1 MTRLL
6 FRFLLLAAAAAGFA
20 WIADRPGTIVIRWLN
35 HEIETSVVAGLAGL
49 ILAMLALWFL
59 LGLLRRLIGT
69 PGAIGGYFRFRKA
82 RRGYESL
89 SRGIIAAGA
98 GDGAS
103 AQRFA
108 TIAAKSLTDEPL
120 LKLLEVQAAQLK
132 GDRGKVRQGFEAMLN
147 SPETEALGL
156 RGLFAEA
163 RQAGDL
169 VAARGYAE
177 RALKLNVAHGWASSA
192 LLAIQSQARDWDSAL
207 VTLETQRKAGQAPA
221 DKVKRV
227 KAVLL
232 AAKALAAETGD
243 RNAAL
248 DWALEAHKLDPSLVP
263 AAAMAVRLYGADG
276 ALRRAWRVAS
286 RTWALQP
293 HPDLAEA
300 YAYARPTSPAQERYE
315 RVRRL
320 IGSYAGGIEGAFALG
335 RAAAEA
341 RQWDDA
347 AKALEPLLSSEPQA
361 RVCATMAEV
370 EEGRGDKGRAREWLA
385 RAVRA
390 PSDPM
395 WVIDGAASPYW
406 TPISPMTGEI
416 AFAEW
421 KVPYDQL
428 PRRTGPEPQAPAP
441 ESEYVV
447 AEEAPALAAPA
458 VPAEPPPAPEP
469 PAPTPV
475 PSPPPAP
482 PVARKPAKPRIV
494 EPVRPPDDP
503 GLPED
508 DPELS
513 TRRSPAEG

>member
-1 MTRLL
+1 MIRLL
-6 FRFLLLAAAAAGFA
+6 IRFLLLAAAAAGFA

-35 HEIETSVVAGLAGL
+35 REIETSVLAGLAGL
-49 ILAMLALWFL
+49 IFAVLALWFL

-108 TIAAKSLTDEPL
+108 AIAAKSLTDEPL

-132 GDRGKVRQGFEAMLN
+132 GDRTKVRQGFEAMLK
-147 SPETEALGL
+147 SPQTEALGL
-156 RGLFAEA
+156 RGLFSEA

-169 VAARGYAE
+169 AAARGYAE
-177 RALKLNVAHGWASSA
+177 RALKLNASHGWASSA
-192 LLAIQSQARDWDSAL
+192 LLSIQSQARDWDAAL
-207 VTLETQRKAGQAPA
+207 ITLETQRKAGHLAA
-221 DKVKRV
+221 DKMKRL

-232 AAKALAAETGD
+232 AAKALAAETSD
-243 RNAAL
+243 RQAAL
-248 DWALEAHKLDPSLVP
+248 GWALDAHKLDPSLVP
-263 AAAMAVRLYGADG
+263 AAAVATRLYGADD

-286 RTWALQP
+286 KTWALSP

-300 YAYARPTSPAQERYE
+300 YAYARLTSPPQERYE

-320 IGSYAGGIEGAFALG
+320 IGSYSGGIEGAFALG

-347 AKALEPLLSSEPQA
+347 ARALEPLLGSEPQA
-361 RVCATMAEV
+361 RFCAVMAEI

-406 TPISPMTGEI
+406 TPISPVTGEI
-416 AFAEW
+416 GFAEW
-421 KVPYDQL
+421 KVPFDQL
-428 PRRTGPEPQAPAP
+428 PRQTAATPSQPPE
-441 ESEYVV
+441 
-447 AEEAPALAAPA
+447 AEPIEATPALAAPA
-458 VPAEPPPAPEP
+458 
-469 PAPTPV
+469 PV
-475 PSPPPAP
+475 PPVVPPVAAAAPPAP
-482 PVARKPAKPRIV
+482 PVPPPPAPAAVQKPRIV

-503 GLPED
+503 GPPED
-508 DPELS
+508 DPEQS
-513 TRRSPAEG
+513 TRRVSADG

>member
-6 FRFLLLAAAAAGFA
+6 VRFLLLGAAAAGFA

-35 HEIETSVVAGLAGL
+35 REIETSVVAGLAGL
-49 ILAMLALWFL
+49 IFAVLALWFL
-59 LGLLRRLIGT
+59 FSLLRRLIGT
-69 PGAIGGYFRFRKA
+69 PGAIGGYLRFRKA

-98 GDGAS
+98 GDGQGAH
-103 AQRFA
+103 RFA
-108 TIAAKSLTDEPL
+108 AIAAKNLIDEPL

-132 GDRGKVRQGFEAMLN
+132 GDRAKVRRGFEEMLK
-147 SPETEALGL
+147 SPQTEALGL

-163 RQAGDL
+163 RQSGDL
-169 VAARGYAE
+169 AAARGFAE
-177 RALKLNVAHGWASSA
+177 KALKLNPALGWASSA

-207 VTLETQRKAGQAPA
+207 AILETQRKANQLSPDQA
-221 DKVKRV
+221 KRM

-232 AAKALAAETGD
+232 AAKALAAETRD
-243 RNAAL
+243 PKAAL
-248 DWALEAHKLDPSLVP
+248 DWALEAHKLDPALVP
-263 AAAMAVRLYGADG
+263 AAAVAVRLYAAQN
-276 ALRRAWRVAS
+276 ALRRAWRVAGKS
-286 RTWALQP
+286 WNAAP

-300 YAYARPTSPAQERYE
+300 YAYARLADSPGERYE

-320 IGSYAGGIEGAFALG
+320 VGSYQGGAEGAYALG
-335 RAAAEA
+335 RAAAGA

-347 AKALEPLLSSEPQA
+347 VKALTPLLTSDPQA
-361 RVCATMAEV
+361 RVCALMAEI

-406 TPISPMTGEI
+406 TPISPVTGEI

-428 PRRTGPEPQAPAP
+428 PRQTAPQAAPEPVEEPPA
-441 ESEYVV
+441 
-447 AEEAPALAAPA
+447 A
-458 VPAEPPPAPEP
+458 PPPAVTAAIPEPEP
-469 PAPTPV
+469 PAPA
-475 PSPPPAP
+475 PAP
-482 PVARKPAKPRIV
+482 ARPAARKPRIV

-503 GLPED
+503 GPPDE
-508 DPELS
+508 DPE
-513 TRRSPAEG
+513 RRVSADG

>member
-1 MTRLL
+1 MIRLL
-6 FRFLLLAAAAAGFA
+6 LRFLLLAAAAAGFA

-35 HEIETSVVAGLAGL
+35 REIETSVLAGLAG
-49 ILAMLALWFL
+49 IFLAVLALWFL

-98 GDGAS
+98 GDGTS

-108 TIAAKSLTDEPL
+108 AIAAKSLTDEPL

-132 GDRGKVRQGFEAMLN
+132 GDRTKVRQGFEEMLK
-147 SPETEALGL
+147 SPQTEALGL

-169 VAARGYAE
+169 AAARDYAE
-177 RALKLNVAHGWASSA
+177 RALKLNPAHGWASSA
-192 LLAIQSQARDWDSAL
+192 LLAIQSQARDWDAAL
-207 VTLETQRKAGQAPA
+207 ATLETQRKAGHVPA
-221 DKVKRV
+221 DKTKRM
-227 KAVLL
+227 KAALL
-232 AAKALAAETGD
+232 AAKALAAETRD
-243 RNAAL
+243 RKAAL
-248 DWALEAHKLDPSLVP
+248 GWALDAHKLDPALVP
-263 AAAMAVRLYGADG
+263 AAAIAVRLYGAED
-276 ALRRAWRVAS
+276 ALRRAWRVAAKS
-286 RTWALQP
+286 WALSP

-300 YAYARPTSPAQERYE
+300 YAYARPTSPPQERYE

-320 IGSYAGGIEGAFALG
+320 IGSFTGGPEGAFALG

-347 AKALEPLLSSEPQA
+347 AKALEPLLGNDPQA
-361 RVCATMAEV
+361 RICAVMAEI

-406 TPISPMTGEI
+406 TPISPVTGEI

-428 PRRTGPEPQAPAP
+428 PRQTVPQPPVAQAEPI
-441 ESEYVV
+441 
-447 AEEAPALAAPA
+447 EEMPALAAPTP
-458 VPAEPPPAPEP
+458 VPPPPPPVPAPEALTP
-469 PAPTPV
+469 PV
-475 PSPPPAP
+475 PPAP
-482 PVARKPAKPRIV
+482 PSPAPAVAQKPAKPRIV
-494 EPVRPPDDP
+494 EPIRPPDDP
-503 GLPED
+503 GLPDD
-508 DPELS
+508 DPEQS
-513 TRRSPAEG
+513 ARRASADG

>member
-1 MTRLL
+1 MIRLL
-6 FRFLLLAAAAAGFA
+6 IRFVLLAAAAAGFA
-20 WIADRPGTIVIRWLN
+20 WIADRPGTVVIRWLN
-35 HEIETSVVAGLAGL
+35 REIETSVLAGLAGL
-49 ILAMLALWFL
+49 IFAVLALWFL

-98 GDGAS
+98 GDGVS

-132 GDRGKVRQGFEAMLN
+132 GDRTKVRQGFEAMLKA
-147 SPETEALGL
+147 PETEALGL
-156 RGLFAEA
+156 RGLFSEA

-169 VAARGYAE
+169 AAAKGYAE
-177 RALKLNVAHGWASSA
+177 RALKLNPGHGWASSA
-192 LLAIQSQARDWDSAL
+192 LLAIQSQARDWDGAL
-207 VTLETQRKAGQAPA
+207 VALEAQRKAGQLTP
-221 DKVKRV
+221 DKLKRL

-232 AAKALAAETGD
+232 AAKAIAAETGD
-243 RNAAL
+243 RQAAL
-248 DWALEAHKLDPSLVP
+248 GWALEAHKLDPSLIP
-263 AAAMAVRLYGADG
+263 AAAVATRLYGADD

-286 RTWALQP
+286 KTWASSP

-300 YAYARPTSPAQERYE
+300 YAYARLTSPPQERYE

-320 IGSYAGGIEGAFALG
+320 IGAYAGGVEGAYALG

-347 AKALEPLLSSEPQA
+347 AKALEPLLGSEPQA
-361 RVCATMAEV
+361 RICAVMAEI

-406 TPISPMTGEI
+406 TPISPVTGEI
-416 AFAEW
+416 GFAEW
-421 KVPYDQL
+421 KVPFDQL
-428 PRRTGPEPQAPAP
+428 PRQTAATPSPPPDAEPI
-441 ESEYVV
+441 
-447 AEEAPALAAPA
+447 EATPALAAPA
-458 VPAEPPPAPEP
+458 
-469 PAPTPV
+469 PV
-475 PSPPPAP
+475 PPAP
-482 PVARKPAKPRIV
+482 PPVAAAAPLAPPAAAPPVPPAAAQKPRIV

-508 DPELS
+508 DPEQS
-513 TRRSPAEG
+513 TRRASADG

>member
-1 MTRLL
+1 MIRLL

-35 HEIETSVVAGLAGL
+35 REIETSVLAGL
-49 ILAMLALWFL
+49 SALILGVLALWFL

-69 PGAIGGYFRFRKA
+69 PGAIGGYFRFRRA

-98 GDGAS
+98 GDGVN

-132 GDRGKVRQGFEAMLN
+132 GDRVKVRQGFESMLK

-169 VAARGYAE
+169 AAARDYAE
-177 RALKLNVAHGWASSA
+177 RALKLNPGHGWASSA
-192 LLAIQSQARDWDSAL
+192 LLAIQSQARDWDAAL
-207 VTLETQRKAGQAPA
+207 NTLEAQRKAGQLAP
-221 DKVKRV
+221 DKVKRM

-232 AAKALAAETGD
+232 AAKAIAAES
-243 RNAAL
+243 REPSLAL
-248 DWALEAHKLDPSLVP
+248 GWALEAHKFDPALVP
-263 AAAMAVRLYGADG
+263 AAAVATRLYGADG
-276 ALRRAWRVAS
+276 ALRRAWRVTS
-286 RTWALQP
+286 RTWALSP

-300 YAYARPTSPAQERYE
+300 YAYARPTSPPQERYE

-320 IGSYAGGIEGAFALG
+320 IGAYAGGAEGAYALG

-347 AKALEPLLSSEPQA
+347 AKALEPLLAGEPQA
-361 RVCATMAEV
+361 RVCARMGEI

-406 TPISPMTGEI
+406 TPISPVTGEI

-421 KVPYDQL
+421 KVPFDQL
-428 PRRTGPEPQAPAP
+428 PRQTVPQPEAAEPALV
-441 ESEYVV
+441 E
-447 AEEAPALAAPA
+447 AAPALAAP
-458 VPAEPPPAPEP
+458 EPEPVSAPEP
-469 PAPTPV
+469 PARPTA
-475 PSPPPAP
+475 PATAAMAAP
-482 PVARKPAKPRIV
+482 AAIQKPEKPRIV
-494 EPVRPPDDP
+494 EPTRPPDDP
-503 GLPED
+503 GLPDD
-508 DPELS
+508 DPEQS
-513 TRRSPAEG
+513 ARRASADG

>member
-1 MTRLL
+1 MIRLL

-35 HEIETSVVAGLAGL
+35 REIETSVVAGLAGL

-59 LGLLRRLIGT
+59 FGLLRRLIGT

-108 TIAAKSLTDEPL
+108 TIAAKTLTDEPL

-132 GDRGKVRQGFEAMLN
+132 GDRLKVRQGFEAMLN

-169 VAARGYAE
+169 AAARGFAE
-177 RALKLNVAHGWASSA
+177 RALKLNAAHGWASAA

-207 VTLETQRKAGQAPA
+207 ATLETQRKAGQVPA
-221 DKVKRV
+221 DKVKRM

-232 AAKALAAETGD
+232 AAKALTAETGD
-243 RNAAL
+243 RKAAL

-263 AAAMAVRLYGADG
+263 AAAAAVRLYGAEG
-276 ALRRAWRVAS
+276 AQRRAWRVAS
-286 RTWALQP
+286 RTWALSP

-300 YAYARPTSPAQERYE
+300 YAYVRLTSPPQERYE

-320 IGSYAGGIEGAFALG
+320 IGSYAGGAEGAYALG

-347 AKALEPLLSSEPQA
+347 AKALQPLLSSEPQA
-361 RVCATMAEV
+361 RVCAVMAEI

-395 WVIDGAASPYW
+395 WVTDGAASPYW
-406 TPISPMTGEI
+406 TPISPVTGEI

-421 KVPYDQL
+421 KIPYDQL
-428 PRRTGPEPQAPAP
+428 PRRPGPEPQAPA
-441 ESEYVV
+441 SEPIE
-447 AEEAPALAAPA
+447 AEETPALAAPA
-458 VPAEPPPAPEP
+458 VPAEPSPAPES
-469 PAPTPV
+469 PAPPLV
-475 PSPPPAP
+475 PSPPPP
-482 PVARKPAKPRIV
+482 PPAADKPAKPRIV

-508 DPELS
+508 DPEQS
-513 TRRSPAEG
+513 PRRIPADG

>member
-6 FRFLLLAAAAAGFA
+6 VRFLLLAAAAAGFA

-35 HEIETSVVAGLAGL
+35 REIETSVVAGLAGL
-49 ILAMLALWFL
+49 IFAVLALWFL
-59 LGLLRRLIGT
+59 FSALRRLIGT
-69 PGAIGGYFRFRKA
+69 PGAIGGYLRFRKA

-98 GDGAS
+98 GDGQGAH
-103 AQRFA
+103 RFA
-108 TIAAKSLTDEPL
+108 AIAAKNLTDEPL
-120 LKLLEVQAAQLK
+120 LKLLEVQAAQLR
-132 GDRGKVRQGFEAMLN
+132 GDRAKVRRGFEEMLK
-147 SPETEALGL
+147 SPQTEALGL

-163 RQAGDL
+163 RQSGDL
-169 VAARGYAE
+169 AAARGYAE
-177 RALKLNVAHGWASSA
+177 KALKLNPALGWASSA
-192 LLAIQSQARDWDSAL
+192 MLAIQSQARDWDSAL
-207 VTLETQRKAGQAPA
+207 AILETQRKASQLSPDQA
-221 DKVKRV
+221 KRM

-232 AAKALAAETGD
+232 AAKALAAETRD
-243 RNAAL
+243 PKPAL
-248 DWALEAHKLDPSLVP
+248 DFALEAHKLDPALVP
-263 AAAMAVRLYGADG
+263 AASVAVRLYAAQN
-276 ALRRAWRVAS
+276 ALRRAWRIVS
-286 RTWALQP
+286 KSWAAAP

-300 YAYARPTSPAQERYE
+300 YAYARLTDSPGERYE

-320 IGSYAGGIEGAFALG
+320 VGSSQGGGEGAYALG

-347 AKALEPLLSSEPQA
+347 VKALTPLLSSDPEA
-361 RVCATMAEV
+361 RVCALMAEI

-406 TPISPMTGEI
+406 TPVSPVTGEI

-428 PRRTGPEPQAPAP
+428 PRQTASPQTSPEPI
-441 ESEYVV
+441 
-447 AEEAPALAAPA
+447 EEAPAA
-458 VPAEPPPAPEP
+458 
-469 PAPTPV
+469 
-475 PSPPPAP
+475 SPPPAITAAI
-482 PVARKPAKPRIV
+482 PVPEQKTPSPAAPAARRKPRIV

-508 DPELS
+508 DLEQPD
-513 TRRSPAEG
+513 RRVSADG

>member
-6 FRFLLLAAAAAGFA
+6 VRFLLLAAAAAGFA

-35 HEIETSVVAGLAGL
+35 REIETSVVAGLAGL
-49 ILAMLALWFL
+49 IFAVLALWFL
-59 LGLLRRLIGT
+59 FSALRRLIGT
-69 PGAIGGYFRFRKA
+69 PGAIGGYLRFRKA

-98 GDGAS
+98 GDGLG

-108 TIAAKSLTDEPL
+108 VIAAKNLNDEPL

-132 GDRGKVRQGFEAMLN
+132 GDRAKVRRGFEEMLK
-147 SPETEALGL
+147 SPQTEALGL

-163 RQAGDL
+163 RQSGDL
-169 VAARGYAE
+169 AAARGFAE
-177 RALKLNVAHGWASSA
+177 KALKLNPALGWASSA
-192 LLAIQSQARDWDSAL
+192 LLALQSQARDWDSAL
-207 VTLETQRKAGQAPA
+207 AILETQRKANQLSPDQA
-221 DKVKRV
+221 KRMR
-227 KAVLL
+227 AVLL
-232 AAKALAAETGD
+232 AAKALATETRD
-243 RNAAL
+243 PKLAL
-248 DWALEAHKLDPSLVP
+248 DWALEAHKLDPALVP
-263 AAAMAVRLYGADG
+263 AAAIAVRLYGAQN
-276 ALRRAWRVAS
+276 ALRRAWRIAS
-286 RTWALQP
+286 KSWSAAP

-300 YAYARPTSPAQERYE
+300 YAYARPTDSPGERYE

-320 IGSYAGGIEGAFALG
+320 IGTYQGGAEGAYALG
-335 RAAAEA
+335 RAAAGA

-347 AKALEPLLSSEPQA
+347 VKALTPLLPDDPQA
-361 RVCATMAEV
+361 RICALMAEI

-406 TPISPMTGEI
+406 TPVSPVTGEI

-428 PRRTGPEPQAPAP
+428 PRQGASPQAPP
-441 ESEYVV
+441 EPI
-447 AEEAPALAAPA
+447 EEASVIPPMPA
-458 VPAEPPPAPEP
+458 VTAAIPAPEPPPAP
-469 PAPTPV
+469 APV
-475 PSPPPAP
+475 PKATRS
-482 PVARKPAKPRIV
+482 KPRIV

-503 GLPED
+503 GPPED
-508 DPELS
+508 DPERPD
-513 TRRSPAEG
+513 RRVSADG